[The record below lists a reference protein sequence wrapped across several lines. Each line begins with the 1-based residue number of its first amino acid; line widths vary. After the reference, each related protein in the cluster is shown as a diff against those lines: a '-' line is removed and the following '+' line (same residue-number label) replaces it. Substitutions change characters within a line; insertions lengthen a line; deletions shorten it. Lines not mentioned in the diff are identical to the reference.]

1 MHLVV
6 LLAANDEIDAYGDDG
21 VICDAI
27 YYGDQSNSKYHL
39 DVHQPEH
46 LSMSLKLA
54 RHQLNSKMA

>member
-6 LLAANDEIDAYGDDG
+6 LLAANDDAYGDDG

-39 DVHQPEH
+39 DGHQPRR
-46 LSMSLKLA
+46 LSMGLKLVH
-54 RHQLNSKMA
+54 HQLNSKMA